1 MTVIRTRPRV
11 QMAATPTL
19 LFALLLVMQTRLSVF
34 SKTTQESSRMAQI
47 FAQPSIRRNPIRQ
60 IWSR

>member
-47 FAQPSIRRNPIRQ
+47 FAQPSRRNPIRL